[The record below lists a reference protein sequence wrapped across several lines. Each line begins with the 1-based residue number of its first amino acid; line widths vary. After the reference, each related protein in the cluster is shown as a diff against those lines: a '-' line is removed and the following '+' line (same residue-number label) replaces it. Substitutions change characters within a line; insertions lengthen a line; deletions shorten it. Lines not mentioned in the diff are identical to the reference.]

1 MGRVYL
7 SLGAFFG
14 LTGVALGAFAAHGLK
29 GRLTAAH
36 LEAFQ
41 TGVHYQQIHALALL
55 VVALLAQRGGG
66 RLLGT
71 AGALF
76 VLGTLCFSGSLYLMT
91 LAGLKLGLVTPLGGM
106 LFMLGWACLG
116 LAAWRRQA

>member
-14 LTGVALGAFAAHGLK
+14 LSGVALGAFAAHGLK
-29 GRLTAAH
+29 GRLTAVH

-66 RLLGT
+66 RLLGA
-71 AGALF
+71 AGACF

-91 LAGLKLGLVTPLGGM
+91 LAGLKLGLVTPLGGV